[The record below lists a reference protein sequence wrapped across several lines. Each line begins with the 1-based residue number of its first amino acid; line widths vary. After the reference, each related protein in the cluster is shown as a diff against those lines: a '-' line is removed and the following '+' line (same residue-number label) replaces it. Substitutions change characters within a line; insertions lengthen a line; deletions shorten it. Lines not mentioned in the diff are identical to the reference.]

1 MIREGVVT
9 AHDLLARAQELIDG
23 IAAEPWGQVSP
34 SVYETGRMITLA
46 PWLGAHHERIL
57 YLLANQRPDGGWGGP
72 GGYALAPT
80 LSATEALLGS
90 LLREDHGLDRARM
103 MAAVDRGLEWLVR
116 SRHDD
121 LPDMPALELIVPALT
136 ESITRHL
143 DGLPGSALEGAG
155 WGEVRLELPSGM
167 RGDALPVIRSRVA
180 SGGRIPEKL
189 LHALEVAE
197 EAAYAAPGVDVKGPG
212 TIGASPAATAAWL
225 GERGRLNPLSPARR
239 HLEEVVRRHAGPVPC
254 GIPITVFEQAW
265 VVSWLARGDLPVSVP
280 PAIVASLEL
289 SLAPGGV
296 AAGPGLP
303 KDADTTSVALYA
315 LSLLGRPHEPKSL
328 WEYDTG
334 SHFSTWPGEEGV
346 SLTVNAHVLDA
357 FGSYRRSVEDADPRY
372 GQAMDRLSRWLCE
385 RQRLDG
391 SWFDRWHASP
401 YYATTCC
408 CLALHEFGSGPAA
421 AAVAR
426 ASRWV
431 RRTQRADGSWGL
443 WTGTMEETAYAMHIL
458 LLMDDVDEEALTRG
472 HAYLS
477 REVDIVDDPPMWH
490 DKDLYLPEAIVRGVV
505 LSATRLVERTV
516 VGTVRHSK
524 I

>member
-1 MIREGVVT
+1 MI
-9 AHDLLARAQELIDG
+9 
-23 IAAEPWGQVSP
+23 
-34 SVYETGRMITLA
+34 
-46 PWLGAHHERIL
+46 
-57 YLLANQRPDGGWGGP
+57 
-72 GGYALAPT
+72 
-80 LSATEALLGS
+80 
-90 LLREDHGLDRARM
+90 
-103 MAAVDRGLEWLVR
+103 AAVDRGLKWLVR

-121 LPDMPALELIVPALT
+121 LPDMPALELIVPSLT
-136 ESITRHL
+136 ESITKHL
-143 DGLPGSALEGAG
+143 DGLSGSALEGAG
-155 WGEVRLELPSGM
+155 RRWRDVRLELPSEM
-167 RGDALPVIRSRVA
+167 RWDTLPVIRSQVA
-180 SGGRIPEKL
+180 SGRGIPEKL

-197 EAAYAAPGVDVKGPG
+197 AAAYAAPGVEAKGPG

-225 GERGRLNPLSPARR
+225 GERGRLDPLSPARR
-239 HLEEVVRRHAGPVPC
+239 HLEAVVRRHAGPVPC

-265 VVSWLARGDLPVSVP
+265 VVSWMVRGDLPVSVS

-315 LSLLGRPHEPKSL
+315 LSLLGRPYEPKSL

-357 FGSYRRSVEDADPRY
+357 FGSYLRSVEDADPRY
-372 GQAMDRLSRWLCE
+372 GQAMDRLSQWLSE

-391 SWFDRWHASP
+391 SWIDRWHASP
-401 YYATTCC
+401 YYASACC

-431 RRTQRADGSWGL
+431 LRTQRADGSWGL

-458 LLMDDVDEEALTRG
+458 LLADDMHDVDDLGQALARG

-477 REVDIVDDPPMWH
+477 REVDIADDPPMWH
-490 DKDLYLPEAIVRGVV
+490 DKDLYLPEAIVRAVV
-505 LSATRLVERTV
+505 LSANRLVKRTV
-516 VGTVRHSK
+516 VGTASHSK